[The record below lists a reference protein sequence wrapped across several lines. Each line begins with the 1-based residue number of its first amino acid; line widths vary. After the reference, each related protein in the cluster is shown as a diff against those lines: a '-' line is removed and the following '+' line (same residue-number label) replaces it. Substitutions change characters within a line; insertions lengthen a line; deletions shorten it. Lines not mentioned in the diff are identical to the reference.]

1 MINPIIRNPL
11 LALLLAGSSAGCVS
25 NRLTELGDSL
35 EPLRAHFNA
44 QRGKPRIIGF
54 FSPT

>member
-1 MINPIIRNPL
+1 MKKAYLFTLLPL
-11 LALLLAGSSAGCVS
+11 FLSGCATG
-25 NRLTELGDSL
+25 NAPRLVTLGDSL

-44 QRGKPRIIGF
+44 QRGKPRVIGL